1 MAPADAHPAAA
12 EIAAAVIEDHGR
24 LLIARRRDDAVLGG
38 YWEFPGGKRRSDESL
53 IACLHR
59 EVAEE
64 VGAAITVGDLVERV
78 TYHYPHGPVHISFFR
93 CALTSGTPTARH
105 CAEIRW
111 VLASELPKYR
121 FPPANQMLI
130 DRLAGR

>member
-38 YWEFPGGKRRSDESL
+38 YWEFPGGKRRSGESL
-53 IACLHR
+53 VACLLR

-64 VGAAITVGDLVERV
+64 VGVAIVVGELIERV
-78 TYHYPHGPVHISFFR
+78 IHHYPHGPVDISFFR
-93 CALTSGTPTARH
+93 CALTSGTPITRH
-105 CAEIRW
+105 GDEIRW
-111 VLASELPKYR
+111 VLASELPTYR
-121 FPPANQMLI
+121 FPPANQALI
-130 DRLAGR
+130 DRLAHR